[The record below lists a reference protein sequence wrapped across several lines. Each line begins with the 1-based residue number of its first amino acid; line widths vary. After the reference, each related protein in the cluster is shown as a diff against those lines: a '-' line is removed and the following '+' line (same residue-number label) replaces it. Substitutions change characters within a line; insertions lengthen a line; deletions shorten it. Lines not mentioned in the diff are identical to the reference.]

1 MKSNVFKRWRAGALA
16 LLLAVAFATAGC
28 GGPEPSST
36 PSASEPM
43 PSAVA
48 TPVAVQEESQASQ
61 TPEAQDADQQ
71 QAAASP
77 VAGAQATPTPKV
89 KTSAAQPKVQDRGA
103 GAAAATAQPTAK
115 EAPAQTPAQTPQP
128 QAPQTITCKIAIDC
142 RTAYDAGYD
151 LAAQVSSSGTIL
163 GTMTV
168 EMPAGATV
176 YDLLQKAAGQRG
188 IPVSKTGSGS
198 KVYVVSINS
207 IGEGD
212 CGGESGWM
220 YSVNGA
226 YVMKGCSA
234 QKLNDGDV
242 VKWRYTLNRGKDIG
256 GGVG

>member
-1 MKSNVFKRWRAGALA
+1 MKSNVYKRWRAGALA
-16 LLLAVAFATAGC
+16 LLLAMAFATAGC
-28 GGPEPSST
+28 GGPEPSPT

-43 PSAVA
+43 PSALA
-48 TPVAVQEESQASQ
+48 TPAATPEESQA
-61 TPEAQDADQQ
+61 TPTLQAQDEQQ
-71 QAAASP
+71 QTADDP
-77 VAGAQATPTPKV
+77 VVGAKATPLPKAT
-89 KTSAAQPKVQDRGA
+89 TSAAQPKAQDKGA
-103 GAAAATAQPTAK
+103 GAAAVTAQPTAK
-115 EAPAQTPAQTPQP
+115 ESPAQTPAQTPQP
-128 QAPQTITCKIAIDC
+128 QTPQTITCKIAIDC

-168 EMPAGATV
+168 EMPADATV

-198 KVYVVSINS
+198 KVYVISINS

>member
-1 MKSNVFKRWRAGALA
+1 MKSMVFKRWRTGALA

-28 GGPEPSST
+28 GGEPKQPSPT
-36 PSASEPM
+36 PSASETAI
-43 PSAVA
+43 SALA
-48 TPVAVQEESQASQ
+48 TPVV
-61 TPEAQDADQQ
+61 TPEE
-71 QAAASP
+71 
-77 VAGAQATPTPKV
+77 GQATPTLQAQDAEQQTADDPVVGAKATPLPKAT
-89 KTSAAQPKVQDRGA
+89 TSAAQPKAQDKGA
-103 GAAAATAQPTAK
+103 GAAATPQPPAK
-115 EAPAQTPAQTPQP
+115 ESADQTPAQTPQP
-128 QAPQTITCKIAIDC
+128 QTPQTITCKIAIDC
-142 RTAYDAGYD
+142 STAYDAGYD

-163 GTMTV
+163 GTMAV
-168 EMPAGATV
+168 EMPADATV

-188 IPVSKTGSGS
+188 IPVSKTGSGN
-198 KVYVVSINS
+198 KVYVISINS

-234 QKLNDGDV
+234 QKLKDGDV